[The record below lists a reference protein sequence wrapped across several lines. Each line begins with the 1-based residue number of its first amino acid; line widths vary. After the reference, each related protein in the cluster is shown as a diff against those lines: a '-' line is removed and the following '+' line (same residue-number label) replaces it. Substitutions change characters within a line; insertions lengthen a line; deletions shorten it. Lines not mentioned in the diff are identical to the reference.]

1 MGASSGSYIR
11 QQVEGNA
18 SASKRRAMAAMGAQY
33 QEAMVLSAGRNKTQ
47 SQSATSKRNG
57 NEMRA
62 KWERN
67 GGAISE
73 RNGSA
78 TQ

>member
-1 MGASSGSYIR
+1 
-11 QQVEGNA
+11 
-18 SASKRRAMAAMGAQY
+18 MAAMGAQY

-78 TQ
+78 RERNRSAMGAKSYSHGVP